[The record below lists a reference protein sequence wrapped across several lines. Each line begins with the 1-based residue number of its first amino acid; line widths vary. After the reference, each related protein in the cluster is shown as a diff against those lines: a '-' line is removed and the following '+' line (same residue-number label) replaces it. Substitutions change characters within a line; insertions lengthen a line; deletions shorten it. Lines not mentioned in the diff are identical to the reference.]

1 MNIVVISGE
10 VITKVEFKF
19 IYDRYENK
27 NKHISM
33 AKCMLKLNNE
43 SIVQI
48 YGYDNVA
55 DFMYRNLQIGD
66 SIVCAGYL
74 DSEGIICVEE
84 IYK

>member
-1 MNIVVISGE
+1 MNIVVISGD
-10 VITKVEFKF
+10 VITKVDFKF
-19 IYDRYENK
+19 IYDKYGNK
-27 NKHISM
+27 NKHTSI
-33 AKCMLKLNNE
+33 ARCMLKIDNA

-48 YGYDNVA
+48 CGYDNIA

-66 SIVCAGYL
+66 RIICDGYL